1 MEKKIKALYILSIC
15 AIVGFLCMQ
24 AYWLYTR
31 CEFSLRESEDSAGAA
46 IEKALD
52 AYLEARAVEKS
63 KPRGETKTAVQS
75 SYNLNNDVDSLGRQ
89 KRTVSVSTLKF
100 NARSMLGINDDRNL
114 TADEQIR
121 LGMMVADSIANV
133 ERKKTT
139 MDVSGAPS
147 DAAAWA
153 AMQNFETELVS
164 PFTAEGLD
172 SMLRKERIEASIE
185 LVVADSIIWKPVSVR
200 HKSIVNPRFVYESPY
215 SELEKKNVRIE
226 YAIPASAV
234 VREMGITLVL
244 AILVSV
250 LLILCLVWQ
259 IRTIVR
265 LTHLDK
271 MRNMFITT
279 MIHELKR
286 PLSMLMMCVSGIE
299 NDNMLADS
307 EMKNRLTKG
316 ARTALDNLA
325 AYFSRL
331 RDITFN
337 NVDQIP
343 LNITDF
349 NLAALIDDVVAAA
362 AVPADKSVRFHNRVD
377 RNMEISA
384 DRTHM
389 GNVVGNLVENAVK
402 YSGDTVDITIEAE
415 CSEGGVEISV
425 SDTGR
430 GIAPR
435 DINRVF
441 ARFYRGAAAASDIP
455 GMGLGLTYARLL
467 TEAHGGRMAVDSEL
481 GKGSVFTIC
490 LPQ

>member
-24 AYWLYTR
+24 AYWLYAR
-31 CEFSLRESEDSAGAA
+31 CEYSLRESEDRAGAA

-52 AYLEARAVEKS
+52 AYLEARAVMKT

-100 NARSMLGINDDRNL
+100 DARSMLGIPGDRKL
-114 TADEQIR
+114 TTDEQIK
-121 LGMMVADSIANV
+121 LGMMVADSIAKV
-133 ERKKTT
+133 ERRKTT

-153 AMQNFETELVS
+153 AMQNFETELVA

-172 SMLRKERIEASIE
+172 SMLRKEHIEASIE
-185 LVVADSIIWKPVSVR
+185 LVVADSIMWKPVSVR

-215 SELEKKNVRIE
+215 SELEKKNVRIV

-299 NDNMLADS
+299 NDKMLADS
-307 EMKNRLTKG
+307 EMKAKLTKG
-316 ARTALDNLA
+316 ARTALDNLS

-337 NVDQIP
+337 NVEQIP
-343 LNITDF
+343 LNITGF
-349 NLAALIDDVVAAA
+349 NLAGLVDDVVASAS
-362 AVPADKSVRFHNRVD
+362 VPATKSVMFHNRVD
-377 RNMEISA
+377 RDMEVSA

-389 GNVVGNLVENAVK
+389 CNVLANLVENAIK
-402 YSGDTVDITIEAE
+402 YSGGSVYITIEAARRD
-415 CSEGGVEISV
+415 GGVDILV
-425 SDTGR
+425 ADTGR

-435 DINRVF
+435 DINRIF
-441 ARFYRGAAAASDIP
+441 SRFYRGAAAASDIP

-467 TEAHGGRMAVDSEL
+467 TEAHGGCLGVSSEQ
-481 GKGSVFTIC
+481 GKGSVFTIY